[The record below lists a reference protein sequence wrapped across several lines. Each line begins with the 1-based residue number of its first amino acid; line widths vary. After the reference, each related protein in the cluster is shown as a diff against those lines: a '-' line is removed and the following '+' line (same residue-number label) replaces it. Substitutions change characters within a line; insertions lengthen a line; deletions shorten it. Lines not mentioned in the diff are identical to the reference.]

1 MEKIYQD
8 AKDKN
13 VAKVI
18 VYVSSTKAYSDAEH
32 TVQMKTSELKD
43 AFMKGCVLVSAAGTW
58 VTPTSY
64 TEASKVGTIVGL
76 DAGATGTTTTTV
88 RAASVAD

>member
-1 MEKIYQD
+1 MERIYQD

-18 VYVSSTKAYSDAEH
+18 VYVNSAKAYSDAGH
-32 TVQMKTSELKD
+32 KTQMKTSELKD
-43 AFMKGCVLVSAAGTW
+43 AFMKGCVLVSAEGTW
-58 VTPTSY
+58 VAPTSY
-64 TEASKVGTIVGL
+64 IEAAKIGTIVGL
-76 DAGATGTTTTTV
+76 DAGATGTTTTAV

>member
-1 MEKIYQD
+1 MERIYQD

-18 VYVSSTKAYSDAEH
+18 VYVDSAKAYSDAGH
-32 TVQMKTSELKD
+32 KTQMKTSELKD

-58 VTPTSY
+58 VAPTSY
-64 TEASKVGTIVGL
+64 IEASKVGTIVGL
-76 DAGATGTTTTTV
+76 DAGATGTTTAV
-88 RAASVAD
+88 RAASIAD

>member
-1 MEKIYQD
+1 MERIYQD

-18 VYVSSTKAYSDAEH
+18 VYVNSAKAYSDEDH
-32 TVQMKTSELKD
+32 KTQMKTSELKD

-58 VTPTSY
+58 VVPTSY
-64 TEASKVGTIVGL
+64 TEASKIGTIVGL
-76 DAGATGTTTTTV
+76 DAGATGTTTTTI

>member
-1 MEKIYQD
+1 MERIYQD

-18 VYVSSTKAYSDAEH
+18 VYVSSAKAYSDAAH
-32 TVQMKTSELKD
+32 KTQMKTSELKD
-43 AFMKGCVLVSAAGTW
+43 AFMKGCVLVSTDGTW
-58 VTPTSY
+58 VAPTSY
-64 TEASKVGTIVGL
+64 TEAAKVGTIVGL

>member
-1 MEKIYQD
+1 MDRVYQD

-18 VYVSSTKAYSDAEH
+18 VYVSSAKAYSDAAH
-32 TVQMKTSELKD
+32 KTQMKTSELKD
-43 AFMKGCVLVSAAGTW
+43 AFMKGCVLVSTDGTW
-58 VTPTSY
+58 VAPTSY

>member
-1 MEKIYQD
+1 MERIYQD

-18 VYVSSTKAYSDAEH
+18 VYVSSAKAYSDAAH
-32 TVQMKTSELKD
+32 KIQMKTSELKD
-43 AFMKGCVLVSAAGTW
+43 AFMKGCVLVSADGTW
-58 VTPTSY
+58 VAPTSY
-64 TEASKVGTIVGL
+64 TEAAKVGTIVGL